1 MAVFSIQH
9 PTFYLLNSDW
19 AKFRIASISLL
30 HWTLTRFQGIA
41 QYPHS
46 VTPRIP
52 RSSLQH
58 CSTLRHLLCTMLS
71 AGRKEKR
78 CPPLIWRLFPCP
90 TENNVSSFA
99 DSSAVWSLF
108 RGRTFVNTSCSRM
121 YVFLP
126 LAPRHRFAWNRKWK
140 RRDDHSPRLL
150 YSRLLLIHIPQLLT
164 EAQPTGLYQYAT
176 YMEFAF
182 GTLPFGSPC

>member
-30 HWTLTRFQGIA
+30 HWTLTRFQDIA

-46 VTPRIP
+46 VTPHIP

-58 CSTLRHLLCTMLS
+58 CQHFDIFCVLCCQRV
-71 AGRKEKR
+71 AKR
-78 CPPLIWRLFPCP
+78 SVAHHFIWRLSPCP

-121 YVFLP
+121 YVLLP
-126 LAPRHRFAWNRKWK
+126 LTLRHRFAWNRKWK
-140 RRDDHSPRLL
+140 KARWS
-150 YSRLLLIHIPQLLT
+150 LT
-164 EAQPTGLYQYAT
+164 TPLCCTMIAVSSQN
-176 YMEFAF
+176 
-182 GTLPFGSPC
+182 

>member
-30 HWTLTRFQGIA
+30 HWTLTRFQDIA

-58 CSTLRHLLCTMLS
+58 CQHFDIFCVLCCQRV
-71 AGRKEKR
+71 AKR
-78 CPPLIWRLFPCP
+78 SVAHHFIWRLSPCP

-121 YVFLP
+121 YVL
-126 LAPRHRFAWNRKWK
+126 
-140 RRDDHSPRLL
+140 
-150 YSRLLLIHIPQLLT
+150 
-164 EAQPTGLYQYAT
+164 
-176 YMEFAF
+176 
-182 GTLPFGSPC
+182 LPFTSNTDSLGIGNEKGAMITHHAFMLHDDCSVFTKLALKNR